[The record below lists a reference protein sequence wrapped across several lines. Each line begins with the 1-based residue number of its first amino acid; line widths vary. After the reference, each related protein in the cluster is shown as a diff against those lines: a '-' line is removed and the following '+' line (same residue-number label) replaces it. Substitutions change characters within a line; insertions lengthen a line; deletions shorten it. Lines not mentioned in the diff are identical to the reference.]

1 MKRWLACGALAVS
14 ALSSSPAGALESTAA
29 TTTAPSRV
37 VEIRVSGDA
46 SALARVRLTAGEL
59 LSRLDVQ
66 PSVKTLD
73 EPETRGSTPPLVVAY
88 VDLRSV
94 SAPSIDI
101 EDGRTRQE
109 LTRRHLSE
117 VTSLE
122 TGVESLLHVLYLA
135 VESTLQVAAEPPR
148 TATVDQKPTPPP
160 VLRSPPAR
168 APFGF
173 DLGPLVRVSSLGGS
187 RIVPGGGVVLEPR
200 AGFGRSQAGVMLSV
214 ALHASTAL
222 TFERGE
228 VTVRPLQFRVVPTFD
243 WLLSPDV
250 SGCVG
255 LGAGLDSLMVEPVQ
269 APELGSA
276 ARAQTA
282 LDPVLSALL
291 GARLP
296 LSGRAFLSAL
306 ASLDYDVAP
315 TSFVVRDG
323 LASRPLLQLPR
334 LRAGITLALSFT
346 AAGQRR
352 FGTSGAEQ

>member
-1 MKRWLACGALAVS
+1 VLALS
-14 ALSSSPAGALESTAA
+14 ALSSSQAGALESTAA

-73 EPETRGSTPPLVVAY
+73 EPETRGSTPPLVIAY

-94 SAPSIDI
+94 TAPSIDI

-135 VESTLQVAAEPPR
+135 VESTLQVAAAEPPR
-148 TATVDQKPTPPP
+148 APTVDQKPTPPP
-160 VLRSPPAR
+160 GLRSPPAR

-187 RIVPGGGVVLEPR
+187 RLVPGGGVVLEPR

-214 ALHASTAL
+214 ALHASTGL

-334 LRAGITLALSFT
+334 LRAGITVALSFT